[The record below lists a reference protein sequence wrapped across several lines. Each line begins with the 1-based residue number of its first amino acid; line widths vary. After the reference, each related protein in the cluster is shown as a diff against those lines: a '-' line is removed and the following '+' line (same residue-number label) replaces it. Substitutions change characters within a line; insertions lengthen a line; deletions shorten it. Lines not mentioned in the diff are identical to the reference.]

1 MKLYEFYNY
10 KNNYI
15 LNNSNDTQDNNELYI
30 PLS

>member
-1 MKLYEFYNY
+1 MKLYEIYNY